1 MDTLKISTKLN
12 LGFAIVIAVFLL
24 LAGITAWRI
33 EKVLEATE
41 KMQLSVE
48 LMKLAGNWQGDVRQ
62 NSARSL
68 AVAYSEGT
76 SVLDFFKESMAST
89 SRSTTETQKTFL
101 EKVRDPESRKR
112 ADRVGD
118 VRKVFLEIRNEV
130 NKMKVNTDTHLR
142 LHADLI
148 SKLDVIEA
156 KIQNGELH
164 QVEIEEFINYW
175 FIKHMAAMD
184 APLVV
189 YVKRYMSTL

>member
-1 MDTLKISTKLN
+1 MSIEWDEKYRIGNKAIDEEHRELFSIANRFLQATGIEETRAAALELRLYTKDHFRHEEVLMREVSYP
-12 LGFAIVIAVFLL
+12 L
-24 LAGITAWRI
+24 TA
-33 EKVLEATE
+33 
-41 KMQLSVE
+41 
-48 LMKLAGNWQGDVRQ
+48 
-62 NSARSL
+62 
-68 AVAYSEGT
+68 
-76 SVLDFFKESMAST
+76 
-89 SRSTTETQKTFL
+89 
-101 EKVRDPESRKR
+101 
-112 ADRVGD
+112 
-118 VRKVFLEIRNEV
+118 
-130 NKMKVNTDTHLR
+130 THLR